1 MISIIPYPNYIEEK
15 NSIVTIK
22 KFKLIT
28 DGALQE
34 SLWKFQDEFTR
45 FIDDEATFK
54 IVLSIDDRLC
64 LEEYTL
70 EITDDF
76 ISITSS
82 SPKGAFY
89 ALTTLKQLITLDDD
103 ALVIN
108 KVIIKDKPKLNFR
121 SFSLD
126 ESRHFF
132 GKEEVKRI
140 LDVLS
145 QLKFNYFHWHLSDD
159 QGFRINLKKFPNL
172 QKIGSKRK
180 GTKINNEFGSDYDDT
195 VYQAWYEEEEILEI
209 IEYAKKRYISII
221 PEVDLPGHTG
231 SIVASY
237 PHLHCF
243 NKQIEVF
250 DKIAGFKDIIC
261 VGKDSTYN
269 FIEELL
275 MEVLR
280 IFKDSEYF
288 HLGGDEV
295 IPTNWETCPDC
306 QLLAQKLDVSEASQ
320 LQEYFTNRILDECLL
335 KSGKKII
342 MWHDGIKSKTHP
354 SVILQY
360 WTWRMDKEA
369 IDIINN
375 GRKTIYSPCCQAY
388 FDAPYAELPLKDTYG
403 RKIKLD
409 GLTSSG
415 HNSIFGYECCVWT
428 EFIRENNL
436 LEFMIF
442 PRIHAM
448 SEASWMMD
456 SKLDYDSFL
465 ERLDSYYNWLDNNG
479 YKYASKSIVDIKDPN
494 EEISKEFRNVTR
506 YVEYDLDRKN
516 RIGE

>member
-1 MISIIPYPNYIEEK
+1 MKQIIPYPNYIEEK
-15 NSIVTIK
+15 NSIITVK
-22 KFKLIT
+22 KFKLIAIE
-28 DGALQE
+28 GLGEA
-34 SLWKFQDEFTR
+34 LWKFQSEFSEY
-45 FIDDEATFK
+45 ISDEADYK
-54 IVLSIDDRLC
+54 INLSLDNKLG
-64 LEEYTL
+64 LEEYNL
-70 EITDDF
+70 EINDEA

-82 SPKGAFY
+82 TSKGAFY
-89 ALTTLKQLITLDDD
+89 ALTTLKQLITISEDNI
-103 ALVIN
+103 VID
-108 KVIIKDKPKLNFR
+108 KVIIKDKPKLCFR

-180 GTKINNEFGSDYDDT
+180 GTKINNEFESDYDDT
-195 VYQAWYEEEEILEI
+195 EYQRWYEEEDILEI

-221 PEVDLPGHTG
+221 PEIDLPGHTG

-261 VGKDSTYN
+261 VGKDSTYE

-275 MEVLR
+275 DDVLR

-306 QLLAQKLDVSEASQ
+306 QLLVQKLGLTETSQ

-342 MWHDGIKSKTHP
+342 MWHDGIKANTNP

-360 WTWRMDKEA
+360 WTWRMDKDA
-369 IDIINN
+369 IDIING
-375 GRKTIYSPCCQAY
+375 GRPSIYSPCCQAY

-409 GLTSSG
+409 GLTKSG
-415 HNSIFGYECCVWT
+415 HDSIFGYECCVWT

-448 SEASWMMD
+448 SEASWTMD

-465 ERLDSYYNWLDNNG
+465 ERLDSYYHWLDKNG
-479 YKYASKSIVDIKDPN
+479 YKYASKSIVDISDPN